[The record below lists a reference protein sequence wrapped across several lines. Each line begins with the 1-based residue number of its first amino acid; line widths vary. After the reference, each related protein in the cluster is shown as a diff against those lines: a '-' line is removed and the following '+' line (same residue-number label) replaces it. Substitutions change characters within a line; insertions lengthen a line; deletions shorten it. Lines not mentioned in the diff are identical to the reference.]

1 MIEKKGLKSLFLARA
16 VSIMRHASTQPT
28 VWLFQKVDSNFY
40 PNSLKQAVS
49 KAGIVRMALSIHLL
63 STWSVL
69 PL

>member
-1 MIEKKGLKSLFLARA
+1 
-16 VSIMRHASTQPT
+16 MRHASTQPT

-49 KAGIVRMALSIHLL
+49 KAGIVRMALVAIPLSIHLL

>member
-1 MIEKKGLKSLFLARA
+1 
-16 VSIMRHASTQPT
+16 MRHASTQPT
-28 VWLFQKVDSNFY
+28 VWLFQKVDSKFY

-49 KAGIVRMALSIHLL
+49 KSGIVRMALVAIPLSIHLL